1 MKIHECE
8 WKEYRE
14 RNDIQTCELLR
25 WKDVKLNERQ
35 LIEAIRKGDFFGIV
49 KASIHFP
56 ENTRKKWRE
65 LNFPPLFERMKLEQ
79 EQIDEEMVE
88 LILKKKWKFPL
99 DDQLMLT
106 WSVKNYITPTTLIQF
121 YLKQGAEIKI
131 DWAIAYYRSDPLNQ
145 FIQGQTAS
153 RIQADK
159 EGKTMKSKLHK
170 TISNSCY
177 GRLSMNLTKRKEI
190 KHSNGLY
197 DANLLRNCNLKEVSL
212 LNCEDDNVIAY
223 EYVFDKKKIL
233 DQIPVQLGHW
243 ILANSKLHILEV
255 MIIPSEQ
262 IKYLFQTLDAIYNNI
277 SSKHFEI
284 IYSDTGKVL
293 NRYVVMINSI
303 QLLRYFLKKIA
314 FTLEVVVL
322 P

>member
-1 MKIHECE
+1 MCFSYLKSKATHFVKIHECE
-8 WKEYRE
+8 WKEYRKQ
-14 RNDIQTCELLR
+14 NDIQTCELLR

-88 LILKKKWKFPL
+88 LILEKKWKFPL

-262 IKYLFQTLDAIYNNI
+262 IKYLFQTLDVIYNNI

-303 QLLRYFLKKIA
+303 QLLR
-314 FTLEVVVL
+314 
-322 P
+322 

>member
-1 MKIHECE
+1 
-8 WKEYRE
+8 
-14 RNDIQTCELLR
+14 
-25 WKDVKLNERQ
+25 
-35 LIEAIRKGDFFGIV
+35 
-49 KASIHFP
+49 
-56 ENTRKKWRE
+56 
-65 LNFPPLFERMKLEQ
+65 
-79 EQIDEEMVE
+79 
-88 LILKKKWKFPL
+88 
-99 DDQLMLT
+99 MLT

-233 DQIPVQLGHW
+233 DLIPVQLGHW

-262 IKYLFQTLDAIYNNI
+262 IKYLFQTLDVIYNNI

-293 NRYVVMINSI
+293 NRYVVMKIEFNS
-303 QLLRYFLKKIA
+303 FDN
-314 FTLEVVVL
+314 F
-322 P
+322 

>member
-1 MKIHECE
+1 MKINECE
-8 WKEYRE
+8 WKEYQKQ
-14 RNDIQTCELLR
+14 NNIQTCELLR
-25 WKDVKLNERQ
+25 WKDVKLNEQRM
-35 LIEAIRKGDFFGIV
+35 IESIRKGDFFGIV

-79 EQIDEEMVE
+79 EQIDDEMVE

-99 DDQLMLT
+99 DPQLMLT

-121 YLKQGAEIKI
+121 YLKEGAEIKI
-131 DWAIAYYRSDPLNQ
+131 DWAIAYYRSNPLNQ
-145 FIQGQTAS
+145 FIQGQTTS

-197 DANLLRNCNLKEVSL
+197 DANLLRNCNLKEFSL

-223 EYVFDKKKIL
+223 EYVFDKKNIL

-255 MIIPSEQ
+255 IFNPSDQ
-262 IKYLFQTLDAIYNNI
+262 IK
-277 SSKHFEI
+277 
-284 IYSDTGKVL
+284 
-293 NRYVVMINSI
+293 
-303 QLLRYFLKKIA
+303 
-314 FTLEVVVL
+314 
-322 P
+322 

>member
-1 MKIHECE
+1 
-8 WKEYRE
+8 
-14 RNDIQTCELLR
+14 
-25 WKDVKLNERQ
+25 
-35 LIEAIRKGDFFGIV
+35 
-49 KASIHFP
+49 
-56 ENTRKKWRE
+56 
-65 LNFPPLFERMKLEQ
+65 
-79 EQIDEEMVE
+79 MVE

-99 DDQLMLT
+99 DPQLMLT
-106 WSVKNYITPTTLIQF
+106 WSVKDYITPTTLIQF

-131 DWAIAYYRSDPLNQ
+131 DWAIAYYRSNPLNQ

-159 EGKTMKSKLHK
+159 DGKTMKSKLHK

-197 DANLLRNCNLKEVSL
+197 DANLLRNCNLKEFSL
-212 LNCEDDNVIAY
+212 LNCEDDNVVAF

-255 MIIPSEQ
+255 MFTPSDR
-262 IKYLFQTLDAIYNNI
+262 IKVFLRHSMLYTTIYLLNI
-277 SSKHFEI
+277 LKLFI
-284 IYSDTGKVL
+284 
-293 NRYVVMINSI
+293 RI
-303 QLLRYFLKKIA
+303 QEKFL
-314 FTLEVVVL
+314 E
-322 P
+322 